1 MTAPS
6 SASAPTARRDASMT
20 LLTEVM
26 TRPLDPGYAAA
37 AERRRQLDLPDGPG
51 RHGRTPLAVVAL
63 AAVVLLLAVAFLQA
77 RGQRPAGVR
86 EREQLIAEI
95 TRVDAAANR
104 LQVRNAALVQQLD
117 AERRRQLEGQAESG
131 LADRVAAL
139 GLVTGAAAVT
149 GPGVVLTVDD
159 AEQVAQAGDGSDP
172 RADTTADDGRVL
184 DADLQVAVNGLWQAG
199 AEAVSVNGQRLTALS
214 AIRSAGQA
222 VLVDYR
228 PLAPPYVVQAIG
240 DPGTLQTRF
249 SDGSGGRSLQ
259 YLKDNYGVRFG
270 IAPSDSLTLPAS
282 AGLTTRRAQVP
293 GSEPTASA
301 GATGASRSSRTS
313 EPTDREATP

>member
-1 MTAPS
+1 M
-6 SASAPTARRDASMT
+6 
-20 LLTEVM
+20 V
-26 TRPLDPGYAAA
+26 G
-37 AERRRQLDLPDGPG
+37 
-51 RHGRTPLAVVAL
+51 
-63 AAVVLLLAVAFLQA
+63 LLLAVAFLQA

-86 EREQLIAEI
+86 EREQAH
-95 TRVDAAANR
+95 RRDHPR
-104 LQVRNAALVQQLD
+104 R
-117 AERRRQLEGQAESG
+117 RRRQPAAGAQRRPGAAGSTPSAAARLEGQAESG